1 MALFHKKMQKT
12 KDIARIT
19 EAMEPSSLDPAAASS
34 EENLAEV
41 KHYIGDVTHS
51 LRMPIAVISG
61 YAELLVKGLVTD
73 EETKQLYLKKILE
86 HAKYADER
94 LSNLLQAAGIEFSG
108 TIRRHPVNLVAL
120 VSKIAA
126 DLSPVLTASD
136 IRIRHI
142 MAEKNIIVNIDD
154 FLFLKV
160 FHNILDNAMK
170 HMGRPG
176 TITITVS
183 RGEGDILMIFRDDGL
198 GADTETVQ
206 SLLSGDRVFS
216 ESGGGFGLYHARNVI
231 AAHGGRLEVKSIR
244 CDGFGGY
251 ITLPAFPG
259 DADPS

>member
-1 MALFHKKMQKT
+1 MALFHKKTDDRK
-12 KDIARIT
+12 RV
-19 EAMEPSSLDPAAASS
+19 MESVETSLPGRTAASS

-41 KHYIGDVTHS
+41 KNYIGDVTHS

-61 YAELLVKGLVTD
+61 YAELLVKGMVPD

-94 LSNLLQAAGIEFSG
+94 LSNLLQSAGIEFSG
-108 TIRRHPVNLVAL
+108 TTLRRHPVNLVAL

-126 DLSPVLTASD
+126 DLSPVLAASN

-142 MAEKNIIVNIDD
+142 MAEQSILVNIDD

-160 FHNILDNAMK
+160 IHNILDNAMK

-206 SLLSGDRVFS
+206 SLLSGDHVFS
-216 ESGGGFGLYHARNVI
+216 ESGSGFGLYHARNVI
-231 AAHGGRLEVKSIR
+231 AAHGGSLDVKSIR
-244 CDGFGGY
+244 GDGFGVY
-251 ITLPAFPG
+251 IRLPAFSG
-259 DADPS
+259 DAELH